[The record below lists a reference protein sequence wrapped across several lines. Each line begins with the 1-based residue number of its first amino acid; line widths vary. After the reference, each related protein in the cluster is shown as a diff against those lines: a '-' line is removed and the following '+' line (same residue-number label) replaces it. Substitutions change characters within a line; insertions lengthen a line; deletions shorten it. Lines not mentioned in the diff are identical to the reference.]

1 MGNSI
6 AITAMKTTLH
16 FFNLAIFAKL
26 NSAFTIPEN
35 EAKVMLKFSKPLPS
49 IMDHVVEKHDNWW
62 ESNFRK
68 SNLERE
74 CVEEDCY
81 LEEYIESA
89 ENNLHNLLPDGVKIL
104 DMRDTLDPE
113 NQWYDRRVKANFDH
127 FYTNCLP
134 TATSMDAVRMCL
146 NMADDSLSTIFRD
159 PKLPGEEQR
168 PIFGETSD
176 EVETTVESTQDLTT
190 LAQNETIINIEELN
204 NVNNNQPETES
215 EMPIVETTSVLES
228 IITNDNAFETSESVT
243 ENDRNARIDLDI
255 DELTGTTESKTT
267 SPAVTAERIAE
278 TTAEMYN
285 IVTFGI
291 NPDGSL
297 FYDEADRKTEPVDK
311 KSQPTAKCTNVDGSP
326 CKSDAKISEILAENE
341 RNARIDL
348 DIDELN
354 DTNDTTESTKT
365 SMAELVNETTAE
377 IYNIVTFGVNPDGSL
392 FYNNADRKTKS
403 ADKDSQLSEMIS
415 AFEQDERKWYN

>member
-6 AITAMKTTLH
+6 AITAMQTTLH
-16 FFNLAIFAKL
+16 FSNLAIFAKL

-146 NMADDSLSTIFRD
+146 NMADDSLLTIFRD
-159 PKLPGEEQR
+159 PKLLGEEHR

-176 EVETTVESTQDLTT
+176 EVETTG
-190 LAQNETIINIEELN
+190 
-204 NVNNNQPETES
+204 
-215 EMPIVETTSVLES
+215 VLES
-228 IITNDNAFETSESVT
+228 IITNDNAFETSESGT

-255 DELTGTTESKTT
+255 DELTGTTETKTT
-267 SPAVTAERIAE
+267 STAVTAEPIAE

-311 KSQPTAKCTNVDGSP
+311 
-326 CKSDAKISEILAENE
+326 
-341 RNARIDL
+341 
-348 DIDELN
+348 
-354 DTNDTTESTKT
+354 
-365 SMAELVNETTAE
+365 
-377 IYNIVTFGVNPDGSL
+377 
-392 FYNNADRKTKS
+392 
-403 ADKDSQLSEMIS
+403 DSQLSEMIS